1 MGVKKSLFAALCTA
15 KPFFAACE
23 LWDDGLPDVA
33 VSVSVAPATVTLG
46 DTARI
51 VVEVRNSGLEDVT
64 VWLPGCNMDFTLRA
78 GSGTVYHPAEQVV
91 CPLML
96 RPPDTLRRGAVL
108 RYRNFSTGVAI
119 EAGSVGAPA
128 LLRPGSYRVEV
139 AVQASR
145 GERARTI
152 VGGGALLTFLP
163 R

>member
-1 MGVKKSLFAALCTA
+1 MGIERSLLAASCAAAPLFAACG
-15 KPFFAACE
+15 
-23 LWDDGLPDVA
+23 LWDDGLPDLV

-51 VVEVRNSGLEDVT
+51 VVEVRNSGLEDVA
-64 VWLPGCNMDFTLRA
+64 VWVPGCNMDFTLRA
-78 GSGTVYHPAEQVV
+78 GSGTVYYPAEQVV

-108 RYRNFSTGVAI
+108 RYQNFSTGMAV
-119 EAGSVGAPA
+119 EAGAVGAPA
-128 LLRPGSYRVEV
+128 HLPPGSYRVEV

-145 GERARTI
+145 GGNARTI
-152 VGGGALLTFLP
+152 VGSGAVLTFLP